1 MINLMMGTSL
11 QQQLSAV
18 PLVLHGEK
26 ALAGGNVQSL
36 LDNQ

>member
-1 MINLMMGTSL
+1 MMSLMMGTSL

-26 ALAGGNVQSL
+26 ALAGGNVEPL
-36 LDNQ
+36 VDNQ